1 LVGLWL
7 ASFCGSYT
15 AIGLYRDYLEEYV
28 SSPKY
33 LPWQHRYREAMEDG
47 EIFTDMSQEE
57 FRRKEL
63 KHPYFWVEGNG
74 KKDE

>member
-1 LVGLWL
+1 
-7 ASFCGSYT
+7 
-15 AIGLYRDYLEEYV
+15 
-28 SSPKY
+28 
-33 LPWQHRYREAMEDG
+33 MEDG